1 MTGQELLSVF
11 LFLAVQV
18 ALRTLLLS
26 RSLMARPTVSGTDE
40 DLILS
45 YYSETIS
52 LEIPGTG
59 IN

>member
-1 MTGQELLSVF
+1 
-11 LFLAVQV
+11 
-18 ALRTLLLS
+18 
-26 RSLMARPTVSGTDE
+26 MARPTVSGTDE

>member
-18 ALRTLLLS
+18 ALRRLLLS